1 MYYHEGGDNTAL
13 STCKW
18 PPAVPQAGAIL
29 LEEIEFFSLKYW
41 PYYAKITFFWGGGG
55 IRKIETRNQKTGKNK
70 SIKYLFPKSLVKRGS
85 QHFFFS

>member
-41 PYYAKITFFWGGGG
+41 PYYAKITFFGGEGA
-55 IRKIETRNQKTGKNK
+55 
-70 SIKYLFPKSLVKRGS
+70 
-85 QHFFFS
+85 